1 MVKNTRELRNDL
13 AQVFDDLKSGKIEVA
28 MSTELN
34 RTANTIIK
42 GIGQQIRYRKDRK
55 EKPQIGF
62 LNCE

>member
-1 MVKNTRELRNDL
+1 MVKNTRELRKEL
-13 AQVFDDLKSGKIEVA
+13 AQVFDDLKAGKIEVA

-62 LNCE
+62 MDCK